1 MLRCQR
7 DAGRFAIRPS
17 AGLSVFASHLPK
29 QQLAADGSVF
39 LIRLLQLWMVH
50 SNQGAWQPP
59 ANTDYHTLAGE
70 GEEER
75 EEEGQRRR
83 KRRGEEMAG

>member
-1 MLRCQR
+1 M
-7 DAGRFAIRPS
+7 IRPS
-17 AGLSVFASHLPK
+17 ASLSVFASHLPK

-50 SNQGAWQPP
+50 GNQAAWPPP
-59 ANTDYHTLAGE
+59 ANVAYHTLAGA

-75 EEEGQRRR
+75 EEEEQRRR
-83 KRRGEEMAG
+83 KQRGEEMAG